1 MDMVN
6 KIVSAAEYA
15 ANWLDE
21 HIRWAW
27 IVARGRARANR
38 EILVRGGVLDPDN
51 HPSKNS

>member
-21 HIRWAW
+21 HIQWARN
-27 IVARGRARANR
+27 VAHENQK
-38 EILVRGGVLDPDN
+38 ILVCGGVLDPDN